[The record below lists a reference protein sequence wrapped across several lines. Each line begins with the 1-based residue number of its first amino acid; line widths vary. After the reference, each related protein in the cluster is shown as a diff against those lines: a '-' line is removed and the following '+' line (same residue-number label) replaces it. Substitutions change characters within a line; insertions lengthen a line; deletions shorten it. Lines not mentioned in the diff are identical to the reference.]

1 MKVLSFERRHHVAA
15 RVDRWRGKP
24 PREVIVQDVEV
35 PIDRT
40 ADFLD
45 FFHHEIGIDPVW
57 VCPLRQRDPD
67 VVWDLYAFDPRK
79 TYVNI
84 GFWSSVELVPGRQDG
99 YHNRRIEQVVAELG
113 GRKSLYSTAYYDEDT
128 FWATYNGA
136 AYETLK
142 KTYDPD
148 GRFAD
153 LYDKT
158 VRQR

>member
-1 MKVLSFERRHHVAA
+1 M
-15 RVDRWRGKP
+15 
-24 PREVIVQDVEV
+24 

-40 ADFLD
+40 TEFLD
-45 FFHHEIGIDPVW
+45 FFHREVGIEPVW
-57 VCPLRQRDPD
+57 VCPLLQRDPD
-67 VVWDLYAFDPRK
+67 VTWELYAFDPRK
-79 TYVNI
+79 TYVNV
-84 GFWSSVELVPGRQDG
+84 GFWSSVELAPGQHDG
-99 YHNRRIEQVVAELG
+99 DHNRRIEEVVAELG
-113 GRKSLYSTAYYDEDT
+113 GRKSLYSTAYYDKDT

-136 AYETLK
+136 AYQTLK